1 MSEDRS
7 FEVLREIARTATDL
21 GPALAPA
28 GHEELLRSITA
39 AAKDIFEAA
48 ACSLALLDDAQEE
61 LTFYVASGAGAE
73 DVVGL
78 RVPVGQ
84 GIAGWVVAS
93 GQPIEIADVT
103 RDPRFARDVAEST
116 GYVPRAILAM
126 PLETERAML
135 GVIEV
140 LDRRGSGGSGAR
152 DMELLALFARQAALA
167 IENSRVFSELG
178 RALFEAVARA
188 GGGELGAALDQVA
201 RESSGPNPEL
211 AELAAH
217 FNFLGQMG
225 PEERIAATRLLG
237 ELVAYMRARA
247 RPR

>member
-1 MSEDRS
+1 MSRDAS
-7 FEVLREIARTATDL
+7 FELLRDLARTATDL

-48 ACSLALLDDAQEE
+48 ACSLALLDEDQET
-61 LTFYVASGAGAE
+61 LTFWVASGAGAE
-73 DVVGL
+73 DVVGMK
-78 RVPVGQ
+78 VPVAQ

-93 GQPIEIADVT
+93 GQPIEIADVS

-116 GYVPRAILAM
+116 GYVPRSILAM

-140 LDRRGSGGSGAR
+140 LDRRVRGGSGER

-178 RALFEAVARA
+178 HALFEAVGRA
-188 GGGELGAALDQVA
+188 TNEDLGAALRRAA
-201 RESSGPNPEL
+201 REAPGPSSEL

-217 FNFLGQMG
+217 FNFLAQRG
-225 PEERIAATRLLG
+225 PEERLAATRLVG
-237 ELVAYMRARA
+237 ELVAYMRARL
-247 RPR
+247 PRS